1 MFIHTKR
8 TYTEYEIMV
17 FGEGILETDDW
28 FANGK
33 SWIWSKVKS
42 WETGRCWCSI
52 CYNITY
58 HLKFKK
64 TVQIMKKLEHLLY
77 QNESVK
83 RVFTPPPIISYRNAR
98 KLSSYLIRANLY
110 PLERKR
116 GSYKCGNVRCLICSN
131 IEETDTFT
139 STVSGESFKINHHLC
154 CNDKCLIYLLTSKI
168 CKKQY
173 TE

>member
-1 MFIHTKR
+1 MKAWFLER
-8 TYTEYEIMV
+8 EYSKQMIDSQVGKVE
-17 FGEGILETDDW
+17 FGQRLK
-28 FANGK
+28 AGK
-33 SWIWSKVKS
+33 QAGV
-42 WETGRCWCSI
+42 GVPFV
-52 CYNITY
+52 ITY

-64 TVQIMKKLEHLLY
+64 IVQIMKKLEQLLY
-77 QNESVK
+77 QDESVK

-98 KLSSYLIRANLY
+98 KLSSYLIRTKLY

-116 GSYKCGNVRCLICSN
+116 GSYKCGNVRSLICSN
-131 IEETDTFT
+131 IEETDTLT

-173 TE
+173 TG